1 MNAIDNEWRDLM
13 ADWQSEEAMPGE
25 AISVQLPDEA
35 RQRIRKRVR
44 RYGWRMILVTLFEV
58 LGCAATLAWIGKE
71 SLDQPRAIGTVGFAG
86 TAVLMALALGF
97 SLWNRR
103 GTWAPAT
110 ESTLTFVE
118 LSLER
123 QRRKLVALRFGPWLL
138 AAELAF
144 LIPWSVWALL
154 SRPAEPWR
162 WLFAFGW
169 MIGMSAL
176 LLVWSAWYKRRT
188 LRETA
193 EWEEL
198 RRALSAP

>member
-13 ADWQSEEAMPGE
+13 ADWQSGE
-25 AISVQLPDEA
+25 PVEH
-35 RQRIRKRVR
+35 RRIRRKVR
-44 RYGWRMILVTLFEV
+44 RQGCRMVLLTLFEIA
-58 LGCAATLAWIGKE
+58 GCAALLAWIWKA
-71 SLDQPRAIGTVGFAG
+71 SLEQPRAIGTVGFAG
-86 TAVLMALALGF
+86 TAVLVVLALAF

-103 GTWAPAT
+103 GIWAPAS

-138 AAELAF
+138 AVELAF
-144 LIPWSVWALL
+144 LVPWSVWALL

-176 LLVWSAWYKRRT
+176 LLASSAWYRRRT

-198 RRALSAP
+198 RRALAGE

>member
-13 ADWQSEEAMPGE
+13 ADWQT
-25 AISVQLPDEA
+25 DEA
-35 RQRIRKRVR
+35 SPAPLSGEVRQRIRQKVR
-44 RYGWRMILVTLFEV
+44 RYGYRMILLTLSEV
-58 LGCAATLAWIGKE
+58 AGGAAMLAWIWKG

-103 GTWAPAT
+103 GTWAPAS

-118 LSLER
+118 LSLKR
-123 QRRKLVALRFGPWLL
+123 QRRKLEALRFCPWFL
-138 AAELAF
+138 AGELAF
-144 LIPWSVWALL
+144 LVPWSVWALL

-169 MIGMSAL
+169 MIGMTAL
-176 LLVWSAWYKRRT
+176 FLAWSAWYRKRT

-198 RRALSAP
+198 RRALGVE

>member
-13 ADWQSEEAMPGE
+13 ADWQSGE
-25 AISVQLPDEA
+25 PVEH
-35 RQRIRKRVR
+35 RRIRRKVR
-44 RYGWRMILVTLFEV
+44 RQGCRMVLLTLFEIA
-58 LGCAATLAWIGKE
+58 GCAALLAWIGKA
-71 SLDQPRAIGTVGFAG
+71 SLEQPRAIGTVGFAG
-86 TAVLMALALGF
+86 TAVLVVLALAF

-103 GTWAPAT
+103 GIWAPAS
-110 ESTLTFVE
+110 ESTITFVE

-138 AAELAF
+138 AVELAF
-144 LIPWSVWALL
+144 LVPWSVWALL

-176 LLVWSAWYKRRT
+176 LLASSAWYRRRT

-198 RRALSAP
+198 RRALAGE

>member
-1 MNAIDNEWRDLM
+1 MNAIDHEWKDLM
-13 ADWQSEEAMPGE
+13 ADWQADGSAPGE
-25 AISVQLPDEA
+25 ATSVQLSDEA

-44 RYGWRMILVTLFEV
+44 RHGHRMILLTLSEGA
-58 LGCAATLAWIGKE
+58 GCAATLAWIWKE
-71 SLDQPRAIGTVGFAG
+71 SLDQPRAVGIVGFAG
-86 TAVLMALALGF
+86 TAILFAVALGF

-103 GTWAPAT
+103 GTWAPAS

-123 QRRKLVALRFGPWLL
+123 QRRKLIALRFGLRLL
-138 AAELAF
+138 AVELAF
-144 LIPWSVWALL
+144 LIPWSVWTLL
-154 SRPAEPWR
+154 SRHAEPSR

-176 LLVWSAWYKRRT
+176 LLAWSAWYKKRT
-188 LRETA
+188 LREAA

-198 RRALSAP
+198 WRVLGAE

>member
-13 ADWQSEEAMPGE
+13 ADWQSEEPADTVPE
-25 AISVQLPDEA
+25 PLSDEV
-35 RQRIRKRVR
+35 RQRIRRKVK
-44 RYGWRMILVTLFEV
+44 RYGYRMVLITLFE
-58 LGCAATLAWIGKE
+58 LAGSAAMLAWIWKE
-71 SLDQPRAIGTVGFAG
+71 SMDHPRAVGIVGFAG
-86 TAVLMALALGF
+86 TAVLIAVALVF
-97 SLWNRR
+97 SLWSRR
-103 GTWAPAT
+103 GIWAPAT

-123 QRRKLVALRFGPWLL
+123 QRRKLVALRFCLWFL
-138 AAELAF
+138 ALELAF

-154 SRPAEPWR
+154 AKPSEPWR

-169 MIGMSAL
+169 MGGFSIL
-176 LLVWSAWYKRRT
+176 LLAWWAWYRRKT

-198 RRALSAP
+198 RRVLDGE

>member
-13 ADWQSEEAMPGE
+13 ADWQSEEPVPAPL
-25 AISVQLPDEA
+25 SDEA
-35 RQRIRKRVR
+35 RQSIRKRVR
-44 RYGWRMILVTLFEV
+44 RYGHRMILLTLSEV
-58 LGCAATLAWIGKE
+58 AGCAATLAWIWKE
-71 SLDQPRAIGTVGFAG
+71 SLDQPRAIGIVGFAG

-103 GTWAPAT
+103 GIWAPAT

-123 QRRKLVALRFGPWLL
+123 QRRKLVALRFCPWFL

-144 LIPWSVWALL
+144 LVPWSVWALL
-154 SRPAEPWR
+154 SKPAEPWR

-169 MIGMSAL
+169 MGGMSAL
-176 LLVWSAWYKRRT
+176 LLRWWAWYRKRT
-188 LRETA
+188 LRATA
-193 EWEEL
+193 VWEVL
-198 RRALSAP
+198 RRALGGE

>member
-1 MNAIDNEWRDLM
+1 MNTIDNEWRDLM
-13 ADWQSEEAMPGE
+13 ADWQSGE
-25 AISVQLPDEA
+25 PVEH
-35 RQRIRKRVR
+35 RRIRRKVR
-44 RYGWRMILVTLFEV
+44 RQGCRMVLLTLFEIA
-58 LGCAATLAWIGKE
+58 GCAALLAWIGKA
-71 SLDQPRAIGTVGFAG
+71 SLEQPRAIGTVGFAG
-86 TAVLMALALGF
+86 TAVLVVLALAF

-103 GTWAPAT
+103 GIWAPAS
-110 ESTLTFVE
+110 ESTITFVE

-138 AAELAF
+138 AVELAF
-144 LIPWSVWALL
+144 LVPWSVWALL

-176 LLVWSAWYKRRT
+176 LLAWSAWYRRRT

-198 RRALSAP
+198 RRALAGE

>member
-13 ADWQSEEAMPGE
+13 ADWQSGE
-25 AISVQLPDEA
+25 PVEH
-35 RQRIRKRVR
+35 RRIRRKVR
-44 RYGWRMILVTLFEV
+44 RQGCRMVLLTLFEIA
-58 LGCAATLAWIGKE
+58 GCAALLAWIGKA
-71 SLDQPRAIGTVGFAG
+71 SLEQPRAIGTVGFAG
-86 TAVLMALALGF
+86 TAVLVVLALAF

-103 GTWAPAT
+103 GIWAPAS

-123 QRRKLVALRFGPWLL
+123 QRRKLVALRFCPWLL
-138 AAELAF
+138 AVELAF
-144 LIPWSVWALL
+144 LVPWSVWALL

-176 LLVWSAWYKRRT
+176 LLAWSAWYRRRT

-198 RRALSAP
+198 RRALAGE

>member
-1 MNAIDNEWRDLM
+1 MNAIDSEWKDLM
-13 ADWQSEEAMPGE
+13 ADWQADEATPAPLSG
-25 AISVQLPDEA
+25 EA
-35 RQRIRKRVR
+35 RQRIRRKVQ
-44 RYGWRMILVTLFEV
+44 RYGRWMILVTLSEAA
-58 LGCAATLAWIGKE
+58 GCAALLAWIWKE
-71 SLDQPRAIGTVGFAG
+71 SLDEPRAIGTVGFAG
-86 TAVLMALALGF
+86 TAVLIAVALGF

-123 QRRKLVALRFGPWLL
+123 QRRKLVALRFCPWFL
-138 AAELAF
+138 ALELAF
-144 LIPWSVWALL
+144 LVPWSVWALL
-154 SRPAEPWR
+154 SRPFEPWR

-169 MIGMSAL
+169 MIGMSAV
-176 LLVWSAWYKRRT
+176 LLVWWAWYKRKT

-198 RRALSAP
+198 RRALGAE

>member
-13 ADWQSEEAMPGE
+13 ADWQGEEAPP
-25 AISVQLPDEA
+25 APLTDET
-35 RQRIRKRVR
+35 RQRIRRKVK
-44 RYGWRMILVTLFEV
+44 RYGRRLVLVTLCEW
-58 LGCAATLAWIGKE
+58 LGCAAMLVFIWKE
-71 SLDQPRAIGTVGFAG
+71 SMEPPRTVGTVGFVG
-86 TAVLMALALGF
+86 TAVLIAAALAF

-103 GTWAPAT
+103 GIWAPAT

-123 QRRKLVALRFGPWLL
+123 QRRKLAALRFCLWFL
-138 AAELAF
+138 AVELAF
-144 LIPWSVWALL
+144 LVPWSVWALL

-176 LLVWSAWYKRRT
+176 LLAWWAWYKRKT

-198 RRALSAP
+198 RRALDEE

>member
-13 ADWQSEEAMPGE
+13 ADWQFEEPVPAPL
-25 AISVQLPDEA
+25 SDEA
-35 RQRIRKRVR
+35 RQRIRRKVR
-44 RYGWRMILVTLFEV
+44 RYGHRLALLTLCEW
-58 LGCAATLAWIGKE
+58 LGCAALLLWIGKE
-71 SLDQPRAIGTVGFAG
+71 SAEQPRAVGTVGFVG
-86 TAVLMALALGF
+86 TAILIAVALAF

-103 GTWAPAT
+103 GIWAPAT

-123 QRRKLVALRFGPWLL
+123 QRRKLVALHFCPWFL

-144 LIPWSVWALL
+144 LVPWSLWALL

-169 MIGMSAL
+169 MGGMSAL
-176 LLVWSAWYKRRT
+176 LLLWWAWYRKKT

-198 RRALSAP
+198 RRALTAI

>member
-1 MNAIDNEWRDLM
+1 MNAIDHEWRDLM
-13 ADWQSEEAMPGE
+13 ADWQVEETTPAPL
-25 AISVQLPDEA
+25 SDET

-44 RYGWRMILVTLFEV
+44 RHGYGMILLTLIEV
-58 LGCAATLAWIGKE
+58 AGCAALLAWIGKA

-86 TAVLMALALGF
+86 TAVLIAVALGF

-103 GTWAPAT
+103 GTWAPAS
-110 ESTLTFVE
+110 ESMLTFVE

-123 QRRKLVALRFGPWLL
+123 QRRKLVALRFGPWFL
-138 AAELAF
+138 AVELAF
-144 LIPWSVWALL
+144 LVPWSVWALL

-176 LLVWSAWYKRRT
+176 LLAWWAWYKRKT

-198 RRALSAP
+198 RRALRVA

>member
-1 MNAIDNEWRDLM
+1 MNTIDNEWRDLM
-13 ADWQSEEAMPGE
+13 ADWQSGE
-25 AISVQLPDEA
+25 PVEH
-35 RQRIRKRVR
+35 RRIRRKVR
-44 RYGWRMILVTLFEV
+44 RQGCRMVLLTLFEIA
-58 LGCAATLAWIGKE
+58 GCAALLAWIGKA
-71 SLDQPRAIGTVGFAG
+71 SLEQPRAIGTVGFAG
-86 TAVLMALALGF
+86 TAVLVVLALAF

-103 GTWAPAT
+103 GIWAPAS

-138 AAELAF
+138 AVELAF
-144 LIPWSVWALL
+144 LVPWSVWALL

-176 LLVWSAWYKRRT
+176 LLAWSAWYRRRT

-198 RRALSAP
+198 RRALAGE

>member
-13 ADWQSEEAMPGE
+13 ADWQSGE
-25 AISVQLPDEA
+25 PVEH
-35 RQRIRKRVR
+35 RRIRRKVR
-44 RYGWRMILVTLFEV
+44 RQGCRMVLLTLFEIA
-58 LGCAATLAWIGKE
+58 GCAALLAWIWKA
-71 SLDQPRAIGTVGFAG
+71 SLEQPRAIGTVGFAG
-86 TAVLMALALGF
+86 TAVLVVLALAF

-103 GTWAPAT
+103 GIWAPAS

-138 AAELAF
+138 AVELAF
-144 LIPWSVWALL
+144 LVPWSVWALL

-176 LLVWSAWYKRRT
+176 LLAWSAWYRRRT

-198 RRALSAP
+198 RRALAGE

>member
-13 ADWQSEEAMPGE
+13 ADWQSGE
-25 AISVQLPDEA
+25 PVEH
-35 RQRIRKRVR
+35 RRIRRKVR
-44 RYGWRMILVTLFEV
+44 RQGCRMVLLTLFEIA
-58 LGCAATLAWIGKE
+58 GCAALLAWIWKA
-71 SLDQPRAIGTVGFAG
+71 SLEQPRAIGTVGFAG
-86 TAVLMALALGF
+86 TAVLVVLALAF

-103 GTWAPAT
+103 GIWAPAS
-110 ESTLTFVE
+110 ESTITFVE

-138 AAELAF
+138 AVELAF
-144 LIPWSVWALL
+144 LVPWSVWALL

-176 LLVWSAWYKRRT
+176 LLAWSAWYRRRT

-198 RRALSAP
+198 RRALAGE

>member
-13 ADWQSEEAMPGE
+13 ADWQSEEAAP
-25 AISVQLPDEA
+25 APLSDEM
-35 RQRIRKRVR
+35 RQRIRRKVR
-44 RYGWRMILVTLFEV
+44 RYGYRMVFITLFEIA
-58 LGCAATLAWIGKE
+58 GCAATLAWIWKE
-71 SLDQPRAIGTVGFAG
+71 SMEQPRAIGTVGFAG
-86 TAVLMALALGF
+86 TAVLVAAALAF

-103 GTWAPAT
+103 GTWAPAS

-123 QRRKLVALRFGPWLL
+123 QRRKLVTLRFCPWLL

-176 LLVWSAWYKRRT
+176 LLAWSAWYKRRT

-198 RRALSAP
+198 RRVLDGE

>member
-1 MNAIDNEWRDLM
+1 MNAIDHEWRDLM
-13 ADWQSEEAMPGE
+13 ADWQTEEPVPALSEET
-25 AISVQLPDEA
+25 
-35 RQRIRKRVR
+35 RQRIRRKVR
-44 RYGWRMILVTLFEV
+44 RYGYRMALLTLFEIV
-58 LGCAATLAWIGKE
+58 GCAATLAWLWKE
-71 SLDQPRAIGTVGFAG
+71 SMEQPHASGIVGFAG
-86 TAVLMALALGF
+86 TAVLIAVALAF
-97 SLWNRR
+97 TLWNRR
-103 GTWAPAT
+103 GIWTPAG

-123 QRRKLVALRFGPWLL
+123 QRRKLVALRFCPWLL
-138 AAELAF
+138 ALQLAF

-154 SRPAEPWR
+154 SRSAEPWR

-176 LLVWSAWYKRRT
+176 LLAWSAWYRKRT

-198 RRALSAP
+198 RRVLTAE